1 MEWEC
6 DEATKK
12 ACYSKG
18 KSQVRRALS
27 QACLHW
33 LEGWYVEYFNMK
45 VTPSYDAME
54 TEKWFKIYT
63 QEILKLL
70 PFKSE
75 MNNSQLLGL
84 RT

>member
-1 MEWEC
+1 
-6 DEATKK
+6 
-12 ACYSKG
+12 
-18 KSQVRRALS
+18 
-27 QACLHW
+27 
-33 LEGWYVEYFNMK
+33 MK
-45 VTPSYDAME
+45 VTPGYDAME

-63 QEILKLL
+63 QEILKVL